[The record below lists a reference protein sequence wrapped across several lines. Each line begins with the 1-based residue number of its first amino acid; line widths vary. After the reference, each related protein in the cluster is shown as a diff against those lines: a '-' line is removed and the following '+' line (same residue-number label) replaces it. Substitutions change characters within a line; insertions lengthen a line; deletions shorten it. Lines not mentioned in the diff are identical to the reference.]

1 MTSAEDVRKLAA
13 LARITLTDEEV
24 ERFSKEFDSILEY
37 AGQVEELKIPKDMN
51 FKPVVSNVL
60 REDGQPDEKGTHTKK
75 IVEQFPNKEG
85 NTLKVAQI
93 ISYE

>member
-37 AGQVEELKIPKDMN
+37 AGQVEELKIPEDTN
-51 FKPVVSNVL
+51 FKPIVSNVL
-60 REDGQPDEKGTHTKK
+60 REDGEPDEKGKYTKK
-75 IVEQFPNKEG
+75 IVEQFPDKGG
-85 NTLKVAQI
+85 NALKVAQI